1 MLIKGSNYLETLAQT
16 RYVVFDKTGTLTR
29 GVFEVN
35 GIHHNQMS
43 REQLLEYAALAE
55 SASSHPISKSLQ
67 RACGRE
73 LDRSRVTDIQEI
85 SGHGVTAQ
93 VDGIPVAAGN
103 DKLMRRLGLEPI
115 PATAWAPSSIS
126 RWTGPTRA
134 TSSSPTR

>member
-43 REQLLEYAALAE
+43 REQLLEYAAWRRAPPPTP
-55 SASSHPISKSLQ
+55 SAKASSG
-67 RACGRE
+67 ACGRE

-115 PATAWAPSSIS
+115 PCTAWAPSSIS